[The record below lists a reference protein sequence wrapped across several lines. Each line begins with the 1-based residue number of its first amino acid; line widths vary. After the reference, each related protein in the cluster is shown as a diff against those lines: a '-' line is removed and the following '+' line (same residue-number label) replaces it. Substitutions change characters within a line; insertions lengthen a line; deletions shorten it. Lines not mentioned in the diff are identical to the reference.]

1 MFTTTMTC
9 MNMHYDA
16 TVSSKL
22 FNRDAAIKIYVHVLS
37 IYYTFS
43 TLVIPKNAAGY
54 SSCLVSSDGISSS
67 FTMDAVSPT
76 CFLVLTSR
84 FRNRDRIAASFI
96 VNPWV
101 LPLMTASC
109 YCSGSELD
117 DSLLRC
123 K

>member
-1 MFTTTMTC
+1 
-9 MNMHYDA
+9 MNIRYDA
-16 TVSSKL
+16 TVSTKL
-22 FNRDAAIKIYVHVLS
+22 ISIAMPRSKIYVHVLS

-43 TLVIPKNAAGY
+43 TTLVTPKNAAAAY
-54 SSCLVSSDGISSS
+54 SSCLLVSSDGISSS

-101 LPLMTASC
+101 LSLMTASC
-109 YCSGSELD
+109 YCKGSELE

>member
-1 MFTTTMTC
+1 M
-9 MNMHYDA
+9 
-16 TVSSKL
+16 L
-22 FNRDAAIKIYVHVLS
+22 
-37 IYYTFS
+37 
-43 TLVIPKNAAGY
+43 AAGY
-54 SSCLVSSDGISSS
+54 SSCLVSSDDGISSS

-96 VNPWV
+96 VNPWA

-109 YCSGSELD
+109 YCRGSELE

>member
-1 MFTTTMTC
+1 M
-9 MNMHYDA
+9 
-16 TVSSKL
+16 
-22 FNRDAAIKIYVHVLS
+22 AAD
-37 IYYTFS
+37 
-43 TLVIPKNAAGY
+43 Y
-54 SSCLVSSDGISSS
+54 SSCLVSSDGVSSS

-84 FRNRDRIAASFI
+84 FRNRDRIAANFI

-109 YCSGSELD
+109 YCKGSELD

>member
-1 MFTTTMTC
+1 MSMRL
-9 MNMHYDA
+9 DA
-16 TVSSKL
+16 NGIDQAVL
-22 FNRDAAIKIYVHVLS
+22 NRDAAIKIYVHVLS
-37 IYYTFS
+37 IYYYTFS
-43 TLVIPKNAAGY
+43 TLAIPKNAARY

-67 FTMDAVSPT
+67 FTIEAISPT

-101 LPLMTASC
+101 LSLMTASC
-109 YCSGSELD
+109 YCRGSELD